1 MFHASARLTEL
12 SKHPTYQ
19 ITMATN
25 YIPSSD
31 TVFALWLANFASL
44 ITTDPTAYGLVIG
57 DATNIQAQADAFA
70 VAFAASSNPATR
82 TAPTVAAKDQARAA
96 AEFVVRPYAMT
107 VNANPAVSDMQRADL
122 GLTIRK
128 LVPTPVPTPTTAPA
142 LTLVMATP
150 GVLHLD
156 YRDSATPD
164 SKKKPYG
171 TIGVELYA
179 AVGLVPAV
187 APAAADYRL
196 LATKSPVLVPFD
208 AADAGKLATF
218 YARFITS
225 GGSNGVSSRGPWSA
239 QLVAVVT

>member
-1 MFHASARLTEL
+1 
-12 SKHPTYQ
+12 
-19 ITMATN
+19 MAAN

-31 TVFALWLANFASL
+31 NNFALWIANFSGL
-44 ITTDPTAYGLVIG
+44 ITTDPEAYGLVPG
-57 DATNIQAQADAFA
+57 DAVNIQAQADAFA
-70 VAFAASSNPATR
+70 IAFDAASNPATR
-82 TAPTVAAKDQARAA
+82 TAPTVAAKDQARAS
-96 AEFVVRPYAMT
+96 AEFVVRPYSMT
-107 VNANPAVSDMQRADL
+107 VNANSAVSDMQRADL

-128 LVPTPVPTPTTAPA
+128 LVPTPVPIPTTAPA

-156 YRDSATPD
+156 YRDAATPA

-187 APAAADYRL
+187 SPVAADYRL
-196 LATKSPVLVPFD
+196 LATKSPVLVPF
-208 AADAGKLATF
+208 AADDAGKIATF

-225 GGSNGVSSRGPWSA
+225 GGASGISRRGPWSA
-239 QLVAVVT
+239 QLVAVIT

>member
-1 MFHASARLTEL
+1 
-12 SKHPTYQ
+12 
-19 ITMATN
+19 MATN

-31 TVFALWLANFASL
+31 NNFSQWIANFAAL
-44 ITTDPTAYGLVIG
+44 ITDDPNAYGLLP
-57 DATNIQAQADAFA
+57 ADAVIIQNSTDQFEA
-70 VAFAASSNPATR
+70 AFAAASNPATR
-82 TAPTVAAKDQARAA
+82 TAPTVAAKDQARAS
-96 AEFVVRPYAMT
+96 AEFVARPYAMT
-107 VNANPAVSDMQRADL
+107 VNANSGVSDMQRADL

-128 LVPTPVPTPTTAPA
+128 LVPTPVPIPTTAPA

-156 YRDSATPD
+156 YRDAATPA

-196 LATKSPVLVPFD
+196 LATKSPVLVPFEPG
-208 AADAGKLATF
+208 DAGQVATF

-225 GGSNGVSSRGPWSA
+225 GGASGISRRGPWSA
-239 QLVAVVT
+239 QLVAVIT